1 MESTVAETN
10 RLTAFCERQ
19 KKIAEERAQNK
30 DLNDKNAKR
39 DLIDSRIRK
48 LKSEHKLAGV
58 QMPLWDPSI
67 RGIPN
72 SLARSA
78 LFSCSQLRGER
89 KFVKDLLV
97 ATVANLHIKYR
108 GQELNQDDFTVFM
121 QLVHLARGQTL
132 SQDYYV
138 DFTANSFINA
148 VGWTRHTRS
157 YIRLKETL
165 LRLQATALQV
175 LEDLGD
181 QGDRAFSGSLVR
193 KFEYETPAG
202 ASLRKWRVYLEAGIV
217 ALFDDE
223 SYTRVYFQQRLI
235 TRGDLAQWLHS
246 FYSTHR
252 EPFAMRVST
261 IRDLS
266 GSLTKKLFHFRGSL
280 ENALNELQIVG
291 FLDGWNIDENDLVHV
306 KRIPIKQMLERP
318 IDTN

>member
-1 MESTVAETN
+1 M
-10 RLTAFCERQ
+10 RQ
-19 KKIAEERAQNK
+19 KELAGQREQQRTQETTNAQ
-30 DLNDKNAKR
+30 R
-39 DLIDSRIRK
+39 DQIEARIQR
-48 LKSEHKLAGV
+48 LKSGHKHDGV
-58 QMPLWDPSI
+58 QMPLWDPAI

-89 KFVKDLLV
+89 KFIKDALV
-97 ATVANLHIKYR
+97 AAVANLHIKYR
-108 GQELNQDDFTVFM
+108 GEQLNQDDFTVFM

-132 SQDYYV
+132 SQDYFV
-138 DFTANSFINA
+138 DFTANSFITTI
-148 VGWTRHTRS
+148 GWTRHSRS
-157 YIRLKETL
+157 YTRLKETL

-175 LEDLGD
+175 LEDLGE

-202 ASLRKWRVYLEAGIV
+202 EGLRKWRVYLEAGIV

-252 EPFAMRVST
+252 EPFAMRVAT

-266 GSLTKKLFHFRGSL
+266 GSSAKKLFHFRGCL
-280 ENALNELQIVG
+280 ESALKELTLVG
-291 FLDGWNIDENDLVHV
+291 FLEGWTIDERDLVHV
-306 KRIPIKQMLERP
+306 KRIPVKRLSGQPATEA
-318 IDTN
+318 TAQ